1 MESSV
6 TAELIQQLELQLLQS
21 DLNAH
26 PGLIDE
32 LLAQDFEEIDNYGH
46 LHSRAD
52 VIDWL
57 KRKDPDLRWAFRDFR
72 IKALSNDL
80 LLAIYALQK
89 PDQAG
94 NQVSESIRTSLW
106 QRQGDNWKMI
116 FHQATKITGAS
127 AL

>member
-1 MESSV
+1 MESSAL
-6 TAELIQQLELQLLQS
+6 AELIQQLELKLLQT
-21 DLNAH
+21 DLNAN
-26 PGLIDE
+26 PALIDE
-32 LLAQDFEEIDNYGH
+32 LLAQDFEEIDNHGH

-57 KRKDPDLRWAFRDFR
+57 KRKDPNLHWAFRDFR
-72 IKALSNDL
+72 VKMLANDL

-89 PDQAG
+89 QDQAG
-94 NQVSESIRTSLW
+94 NQVSGSIRTSLW

-127 AL
+127 AS